1 MLTNAPEAST
11 EQKTSQTPANTARN
25 TRGPVE
31 PSPVGGKPTTTRRRR
46 DKQEGAKNNS
56 EERYFLADGDAK
68 SGVPSLGREFGSEA
82 EAIIEAFRA
91 KINFFRVTEFQTRA
105 DIGKAGEPI
114 LKKEAPKNN
123 TPAS

>member
-1 MLTNAPEAST
+1 MLTNATEAPS
-11 EQKTSQTPANTARN
+11 EQKTSPPSPNTART

-31 PSPVGGKPTTTRRRR
+31 PLPAVGKPTSRRRR
-46 DKQEGAKNNS
+46 DKQDGARTGS
-56 EERYFLADGDAK
+56 EERYFLADGDGK
-68 SGVPSLGREFGSEA
+68 SDVPSLGREFPSEA

-91 KINFFRVTEFQTRA
+91 KVSFYRVTEFQTRA

-114 LKKEAPKNN
+114 LKKEALKKN

>member
-1 MLTNAPEAST
+1 MLTNATEAPS
-11 EQKTSQTPANTARN
+11 EQKTSPPSPNTART

-31 PSPVGGKPTTTRRRR
+31 PLLAVGKPTSRRRR
-46 DKQEGAKNNS
+46 DKQDGARTGS
-56 EERYFLADGDAK
+56 EERYFLADGDGK
-68 SGVPSLGREFGSEA
+68 SDVPSLGREFPSEA

-91 KINFFRVTEFQTRA
+91 KVSFYRVTEFQTRA

-114 LKKEAPKNN
+114 LKKEALKKN